1 MGGVRTFFFNE
12 PGFSVYMHGEEG
24 ESKYGSSFKSITHNM
39 INIWNEN
46 ASASH
51 LMQNNVS

>member
-24 ESKYGSSFKSITHNM
+24 ESKYGSSFKSITHNV
-39 INIWNEN
+39 INI
-46 ASASH
+46 
-51 LMQNNVS
+51 